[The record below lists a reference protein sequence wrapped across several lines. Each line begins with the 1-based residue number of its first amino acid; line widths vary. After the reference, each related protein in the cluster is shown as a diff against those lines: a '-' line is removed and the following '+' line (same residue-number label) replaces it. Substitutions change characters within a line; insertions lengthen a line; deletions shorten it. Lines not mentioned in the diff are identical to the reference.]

1 MTDGTEVEVAEPESD
16 GPGTAVAVADAGGA
30 VATQTEHAVVP
41 ADDHG
46 GHPDVKQYVLIAVV
60 LVIVTALEI
69 ATSYLNTRHTN
80 WIIIALGAMAIVKFL
95 LVTGWY
101 MHMKTDHP
109 LFRRFFAVGIVL
121 ACIVYGIVFFVFSS
135 TVLKS

>member
-1 MTDGTEVEVAEPESD
+1 MTEGTEVAD
-16 GPGTAVAVADAGGA
+16 PGTDVAVAAEGGA
-30 VATQTEHAVVP
+30 VATQTEQAVVQ
-41 ADDHG
+41 AVDHG

-69 ATSYLNTRHTN
+69 ATSYLGTPHTN
-80 WIIIALGAMAIVKFL
+80 WIIIALGAMAIVKFV

-109 LFRRFFAVGIVL
+109 LFRRFFVMGIVL
-121 ACIVYGIVFFVFSS
+121 ACIVYGIVFLVFSS

>member
-1 MTDGTEVEVAEPESD
+1 MTEGTEVAEP
-16 GPGTAVAVADAGGA
+16 GTEVAVAGEPGA
-30 VATQTEHAVVP
+30 VATQASNAVVP

-46 GHPDVKQYVLIAVV
+46 SHPDVKQYVMIAVV

-69 ATSYLNTRHTN
+69 ATSYVNTHHTN
-80 WIIIALGAMAIVKFL
+80 WIIIALGAMAIVKFV

-101 MHMKTDHP
+101 MHMKSDHP
-109 LFRRFFAVGIVL
+109 LFRRFFIVGIVG
-121 ACIVYGIVFFVFSS
+121 ACVVYGIVFMVFSS

>member
-1 MTDGTEVEVAEPESD
+1 MTDGTEVAEP
-16 GPGTAVAVADAGGA
+16 GTDVAVAEAGGA
-30 VATQTEHAVVP
+30 VATQPAQPVVP

-46 GHPDVKQYVLIAVV
+46 GHPDVRQYVLIAVV

-69 ATSYLNTRHTN
+69 ATSYLNTGHTN
-80 WIIIALGAMAIVKFL
+80 WIIIALGAMAIVKFV

-109 LFRRFFAVGIVL
+109 LFRRFFIVGIVG
-121 ACIVYGIVFFVFSS
+121 ACIVYGIVFMVFSS